1 MSGANAY
8 DTTNPGSAV
17 SNREDL
23 EQGVYLID
31 PDSSPMWSALN
42 KEQCDNA
49 QVEWSVDKYDPV
61 DTTQI
66 AEGEDAV
73 AFDNEYEQLERVFNY
88 IGITQKKFLVTDV
101 QEMSDSAAGA
111 NYAGSAMKA
120 LKELNR
126 NSEAITLGQQVRGIS
141 GATRTAEGVAA
152 QLSSNTNIFS
162 DEYKIPTAQEVTNTA
177 PTESAVDD
185 VLQSISDESGKLKRM
200 RVFAG
205 SSWLKA
211 FAANTMRLTSTT
223 DNFRTRVNING
234 QEGTIVNKIRIYE
247 GQHGSIEVQD
257 LNTETLYDKV
267 DKDMAYFMDLEYASI
282 KEMGG
287 LVQKELPDLGG
298 GRRAVFKRYFAPAIK
313 NPKAHAYWDGITA

>member
-31 PDSSPMWSALN
+31 PDSSPVWSALN

-49 QVEWSVDKYDPV
+49 QVEWSVDRYDEV

-73 AFDNEYEQLERVFNY
+73 AFDNEYEDLERVFNY

-101 QEMSDSAAGA
+101 QEKSDSAAGA

-126 NSEAITLGQQVRGIS
+126 NSEAITIGEQVRAIS
-141 GATRTAEGVAA
+141 GATRTAEGIAA

-162 DEYKIPTAQEVTNTA
+162 SEYQIPAAQAVSGTA
-177 PTESAVDD
+177 PTEAAVDT
-185 VLQSISDESGKLKRM
+185 VLRSISDESGAPKRL

-205 SSWLKA
+205 SAWLNA
-211 FAANTMRLTSTT
+211 FASNTMRLTSAT
-223 DNFRTRVNING
+223 DNFRTQVNING
-234 QEGTIVNKIRIYE
+234 NEGTIVNKIRIYE
-247 GQHGSIEVQD
+247 GQHGSVEVQD
-257 LNTETLYDKV
+257 LNADTLYDTAN
-267 DKDMAYFMDLEYASI
+267 KDMAYFLDLEYASI

-287 LVQKELPDLGG
+287 LTQKELPDLGG

-313 NPKAHAYWDGITA
+313 KPNAHAMWDAIA

>member
-31 PDSSPMWSALN
+31 PDSSPVWSALN

-49 QVEWSVDKYDPV
+49 QVEWSVDRYDEV

-73 AFDNEYEQLERVFNY
+73 AFDNEYEDLERVFNY

-101 QEMSDSAAGA
+101 QEKSDSAAGA

-126 NSEAITLGQQVRGIS
+126 NSEAITIGEQVRAIS
-141 GATRTAEGVAA
+141 GATRTAEGIAA

-162 DEYKIPTAQEVTNTA
+162 SEYQIPSAQAVSGTA
-177 PTESAVDD
+177 PTEAAVDT
-185 VLQSISDESGKLKRM
+185 VLRSISDESGAPKRL

-205 SSWLKA
+205 SAWLNA
-211 FAANTMRLTSTT
+211 FASNTMRLTSAT
-223 DNFRTRVNING
+223 DNFRTQVNING
-234 QEGTIVNKIRIYE
+234 NEGTIVNKIRIYD
-247 GQHGSIEVQD
+247 GQHGAVEVQD
-257 LNTETLYDKV
+257 LNADTLYDTTN
-267 DKDMAYFMDLEYASI
+267 KDMAYFLDLEYASI

-287 LVQKELPDLGG
+287 LTQKELPDLGG

-313 NPKAHAYWDGITA
+313 KPNAHAMWDAIA

>member
-1 MSGANAY
+1 MAGANAY

-31 PDSSPMWSALN
+31 PDSSPVWSALN

-49 QVEWSVDKYDPV
+49 QVEWSVDRYDEV

-73 AFDNEYEQLERVFNY
+73 AFDNEYEDLERVFNY

-101 QEMSDSAAGA
+101 QEKSDSAAGA

-126 NSEAITLGQQVRGIS
+126 NSEAITIGEQVRAIS
-141 GATRTAEGVAA
+141 GATRTAEGIAA

-162 DEYKIPTAQEVTNTA
+162 SEYQIPAAQAVSGTA
-177 PTESAVDD
+177 PTEANVDT
-185 VLQSISDESGKLKRM
+185 VLRSISDESGAPKRL

-205 SSWLKA
+205 SAWLNA
-211 FAANTMRLTSTT
+211 FASNTMRLTSAT
-223 DNFRTRVNING
+223 DNFRTQVNING
-234 QEGTIVNKIRIYE
+234 NEGTIVNKIRIYE
-247 GQHGSIEVQD
+247 GQHGAVEVQD
-257 LNTETLYDKV
+257 LNADTLYDTTN
-267 DKDMAYFMDLEYASI
+267 KDMAYFLDLEYASI

-287 LVQKELPDLGG
+287 LTQKELPDLGG

-313 NPKAHAYWDGITA
+313 KPNAHAMWDAIA